1 MISID
6 YFRKMESSI
15 VEMAFYEITFS
26 VVSYSHLLYCSSVSE
41 SIEFLRR
48 DHWEKEIERRRPYET
63 GYVKLKEWL
72 HKQHRHIH
80 IHLDFQ
86 DFIENNIVVIWS
98 CNCKLKSIKN
108 EYFSN
113 LKSQIK
119 GSEINSTYI
128 CTALSGT

>member
-26 VVSYSHLLYCSSVSE
+26 VVSYSHLLYFSSVSE

-86 DFIENNIVVIWS
+86 DFIENMQKSRELNGPRLETNPLRCRWHNIYH
-98 CNCKLKSIKN
+98 KS
-108 EYFSN
+108 YFLHKTTSDRWN
-113 LKSQIK
+113 R
-119 GSEINSTYI
+119 
-128 CTALSGT
+128 

>member
-15 VEMAFYEITFS
+15 VEMAFWDYFFK
-26 VVSYSHLLYCSSVSE
+26 VVSYSHLLYCFSVSE
-41 SIEFLRR
+41 SIEFLKR

-98 CNCKLKSIKN
+98 CNCKIK
-108 EYFSN
+108 EY
-113 LKSQIK
+113 
-119 GSEINSTYI
+119 
-128 CTALSGT
+128 